1 MQKQGA
7 GMEKN
12 MNQSDDEIRNLR
24 IQKSKSMELA
34 SLIVWIVGILFFD
47 LSKTSNPILEV
58 VVIIISL
65 SAMVFYILLRVRRY
79 QYESKKS

>member
-1 MQKQGA
+1 
-7 GMEKN
+7 

-47 LSKTSNPILEV
+47 LAKPTSPFLEG

-65 SAMVFYILLRVRRY
+65 VAMVFYILLRVRRY